1 MYLTRRENGFRFQ
14 RRIPKSLE
22 PILGKSPIR
31 IPLGNL
37 PVRDASR
44 IARLL
49 ASNSDL
55 LFQKIALEGCRTL
68 TDIPDDPNS
77 PDYNEKREALIAELI
92 TSVAENEK
100 LVKEAF
106 RLSDFMHQ
114 KQEEAHA
121 AEIKTLELKLRNQEI
136 EFKKRLEIETIKQGQ
151 NFGLEANEQ
160 VLRLKIKL
168 HELEHE
174 FNLER
179 SNNQKTL
186 IIERNKALR
195 SHHDSLA
202 RVLAMLTTVNSKRHI
217 QTAEAEK
224 SQIESLTEQLASMK
238 SSLDQALEGGVA
250 RPLTTEAL
258 EDWHHNIRLKE
269 GINVKKTTTD
279 YNRINDFIAF
289 AGDQPVNKYKFD
301 QFQKYAIMLAAVPS
315 NYNKKPDL
323 RDMSL
328 EEVSDYNQNLSDNER
343 LETLSA
349 KTIETNYLSP
359 LRVFFKDMGN
369 QYEFTSPVVDNKFRL
384 PTFTKGT
391 VDRKPFTVEEL
402 NKWFAVSAKANQPD
416 MKWMP
421 LLSAFTGARVGELVT
436 LQRKDIYKVKIGG
449 WVIDLTTDIID
460 ADGAAKV
467 RKVKNTSSRR
477 IIALPDFII
486 ETGFIDYVKTIPRD
500 SNLFPGCF
508 YHGKTRIKD
517 PAGAVSKRLNK
528 QLKNAG
534 IHSNIETTFHSTRH
548 TAKDLMRTA
557 KIDERTHDKQTGHS
571 NKTVSRNYGA
581 KNLLDEEI
589 KVLRALPVP
598 EGLDLSPYLSGK

>member
-1 MYLTRRENGFRFQ
+1 M
-14 RRIPKSLE
+14 
-22 PILGKSPIR
+22 
-31 IPLGNL
+31 
-37 PVRDASR
+37 
-44 IARLL
+44 
-49 ASNSDL
+49 
-55 LFQKIALEGCRTL
+55 LFQKITLVGCVTL
-68 TDIPDDPNS
+68 SDIPDDPNS

-92 TSVAENEK
+92 ASVAENEK

-136 EFKKRLEIETIKQGQ
+136 EFKKRLKIETIKQEQ
-151 NFGLEANEQ
+151 RSGLEATEQ
-160 VLRLKIKL
+160 ELRLKVEL
-168 HELEHE
+168 HELELKLKVAAKEHE
-174 FNLER
+174 RELNLER
-179 SNNQKTL
+179 SKNQATL
-186 IIERNKALR
+186 MIERNNSLR
-195 SHHDSLA
+195 AHHGSLA
-202 RVLAMLTTVNSKRHI
+202 RVLAMLTTVNSKRHA
-217 QTAEAEK
+217 QKAEAEK
-224 SQIESLTEQLASMK
+224 SQIESLTEQLAAMK
-238 SSLDQALEGGVA
+238 VSLDQNLETEIK
-250 RPLTTEAL
+250 RPVTSDAL

-328 EEVSDYNQNLSDNER
+328 EDVSTYNQNLSDNER

-349 KTIETNYLSP
+349 KTIETNYLSL

-391 VDRKPFTVEEL
+391 VDRKPFTVDEL
-402 NKWFAVSAKANQPD
+402 NKWFAVSANAKQPD

-421 LLSAFTGARVGELVT
+421 LLGSFTGARVGELVT
-436 LQRKDIYKVKIGG
+436 LQRKDIYKVESGG

-460 ADGAAKV
+460 ADGAARV

-477 IIALPDFII
+477 IIALPEFVIK
-486 ETGFIDYVKTIPRD
+486 TGFIDYVKTIPRD

-508 YHGKTRIKD
+508 YHGKTRVKD
-517 PAGAVSKRLNK
+517 PAGAASKRLNT
-528 QLKNAG
+528 QLKKAG
-534 IHSNIETTFHSTRH
+534 LHSNIETTFHSTRH
-548 TAKDLMRTA
+548 TAKDMMRVA
-557 KIDERTHDKQTGHS
+557 RVDERTHDKQTGHS

-581 KNLLDEEI
+581 KNLLNEEI
-589 KVLRALPVP
+589 EVLRALPIP
-598 EGLDLSPYLSGK
+598 EGLDLSPYLSDE

>member
-1 MYLTRRENGFRFQ
+1 MYLTRRQNGFRFQ
-14 RRIPKSLE
+14 RRIPKNLE

-31 IPLGNL
+31 VHLGNL
-37 PVRDASR
+37 PLRNASR

-55 LFQKIALEGCRTL
+55 LFQKITLEGCRTL
-68 TDIPDDPNS
+68 PDNPDDPSN
-77 PDYNEKREALIAELI
+77 PDYNEVRKALI
-92 TSVAENEK
+92 SK
-100 LVKEAF
+100 
-106 RLSDFMHQ
+106 
-114 KQEEAHA
+114 
-121 AEIKTLELKLRNQEI
+121 
-136 EFKKRLEIETIKQGQ
+136 LEILAIEDMKLTKHLLDVLGDDDQPQ
-151 NFGLEANEQ
+151 KLTPTEQLERSAFELSQ
-160 VLRLKIKL
+160 ARHEREKKAFHSESKTTSDRLIHEATAVKS
-168 HELEHE
+168 ELEH
-174 FNLER
+174 
-179 SNNQKTL
+179 
-186 IIERNKALR
+186 I
-195 SHHDSLA
+195 
-202 RVLAMLTTVNSKRHI
+202 SKQVTGMRDDI
-217 QTAEAEK
+217 TAVK
-224 SQIESLTEQLASMK
+224 ESV
-238 SSLDQALEGGVA
+238 DQSLEGGFA
-250 RPLTTEAL
+250 GPLTSDAL

-289 AGDQPVNKYKFD
+289 AGDHPVNKYKFD

-328 EEVSDYNQNLSDNER
+328 EEVSTYNQNLSDNER

-391 VDRKPFTVEEL
+391 IDRKPFTVDEL
-402 NKWFAVSAKANQPD
+402 NKWFAASANANQPE

-421 LLSAFTGARVGELVT
+421 LLGAFTGARVGELVT
-436 LQRKDIYKVKIGG
+436 LQKKDVYRVDRGG

-460 ADGAAKV
+460 ADGVAKV

-477 IIALPDFII
+477 IIALPEFII
-486 ETGFIDYVKTIPRD
+486 ETGFIDYVQTIPRD
-500 SNLFPGCF
+500 GNLFPGCF
-508 YHGKTRIKD
+508 YHGKTRVKD
-517 PAGAVSKRLNK
+517 PAGAVSKRLNA
-528 QLKNAG
+528 QLKKAG
-534 IHSNIETTFHSTRH
+534 LHSNIETTFHSTRH
-548 TAKDLMRTA
+548 TAKDMMRVA

-581 KNLLDEEI
+581 KNLLDEEVE
-589 KVLRALPVP
+589 VLRALPVP
-598 EGLDLSPYLSGK
+598 EGLDLSPYLSDK

>member
-1 MYLTRRENGFRFQ
+1 MYLTRRQNGFRFQ
-14 RRIPKSLE
+14 RRIPKNLE

-31 IPLGNL
+31 VPLGNL
-37 PVRDASR
+37 PGRDASR

-55 LFQKIALEGCRTL
+55 LFQKITLEGCRTL
-68 TDIPDDPNS
+68 PDNPDDPSN
-77 PDYNEKREALIAELI
+77 PDYNEVRKALI
-92 TSVAENEK
+92 SK
-100 LVKEAF
+100 
-106 RLSDFMHQ
+106 
-114 KQEEAHA
+114 
-121 AEIKTLELKLRNQEI
+121 
-136 EFKKRLEIETIKQGQ
+136 LEILAIEDMKLTKHLLDVLGDDDQPQ
-151 NFGLEANEQ
+151 KLTPAQQLERSAFELSQARHEREKKTFHSESKANSEILIHEAIA
-160 VLRLKIKL
+160 VKS
-168 HELEHE
+168 ELEHISKQVTGMRDDITAVRE
-174 FNLER
+174 
-179 SNNQKTL
+179 SVNQ
-186 IIERNKALR
+186 
-195 SHHDSLA
+195 S
-202 RVLAMLTTVNSKRHI
+202 
-217 QTAEAEK
+217 
-224 SQIESLTEQLASMK
+224 
-238 SSLDQALEGGVA
+238 LEGGVA
-250 RPLTTEAL
+250 GPLTTDAL

-301 QFQKYAIMLAAVPS
+301 QFQTYAIMLAAVPS

-328 EEVSDYNQNLSDNER
+328 EEVSTYNQNLSDNER

-359 LRVFFKDMGN
+359 LRVFFKDIGN

-391 VDRKPFTVEEL
+391 IDRKPFTVDEL
-402 NKWFAVSAKANQPD
+402 NKWFAVSAKAKQPD

-421 LLSAFTGARVGELVT
+421 LLGAFTGARVGELVT
-436 LQRKDIYKVKIGG
+436 LQKKDVYKVASGG

-460 ADGAAKV
+460 ADGIAKV

-477 IIALPDFII
+477 IIALPEFII
-486 ETGFIDYVKTIPRD
+486 ETGFIDYMKTISRD
-500 SNLFPGCF
+500 GNLFPGCF

-517 PAGAVSKRLNK
+517 PASAVSKRLNA
-528 QLKNAG
+528 QLKKAG
-534 IHSNIETTFHSTRH
+534 LHSNIETTFHSTRH
-548 TAKDLMRTA
+548 TAKDMMRVA

-581 KNLLDEEI
+581 KNLLGEEI
-589 KVLRALPVP
+589 EDLRALPIP
-598 EGLDLSPYLSGK
+598 EGVDLSPYLSGK